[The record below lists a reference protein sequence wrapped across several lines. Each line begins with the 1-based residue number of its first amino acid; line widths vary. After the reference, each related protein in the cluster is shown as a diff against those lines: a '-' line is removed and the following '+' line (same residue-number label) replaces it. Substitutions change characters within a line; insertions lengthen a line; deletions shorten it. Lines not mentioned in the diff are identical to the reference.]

1 MADLAAKARKLVDEA
16 GSLLTLVRQRGGLLA
31 GSLYTSRTR
40 CGRKACKCMASD
52 YRHENCCLSFCEDG
66 KSRTR
71 TVPEHLLK
79 SIHEQTA
86 AYRTAKARR
95 REITR
100 SAKELLKSVDDAIA
114 LAAGRGQ
121 KALLASLA
129 RSKGGAK

>member
-1 MADLAAKARKLVDEA
+1 
-16 GSLLTLVRQRGGLLA
+16 
-31 GSLYTSRTR
+31 
-40 CGRKACKCMASD
+40 MASD

-71 TVPEHLLK
+71 TVPEDLLQ

>member
-1 MADLAAKARKLVDEA
+1 MADLAAKARKLMDETD
-16 GSLLTLVRQRGGLLA
+16 SLLAVVRQRGGLLA

-71 TVPEHLLK
+71 TVPDDLFK
-79 SIHEQTA
+79 SIREQTA
-86 AYRTAKARR
+86 AYRAAKARR
-95 REITR
+95 REI
-100 SAKELLKSVDDAIA
+100 AKVTQDLLKSVDDAIA

-121 KALLASLA
+121 KALLAALA
-129 RSKGGAK
+129 QSKGGAK